1 MHIALLT
8 DARYVR
14 PAVPG
19 DGYHGNIH
27 TEDRLLSEAL
37 AHYGVT
43 TRRVDWADAAVDWA
57 GFDAAVFRTTWDYF
71 EKYAAFRAW
80 LDAVPVPLVNAAVII
95 RENVDKRYLLALEA
109 AGVAIV
115 PTRLVERGAA
125 ADLDAVLGAA
135 GWDEAVIKPT
145 VSGGARN
152 TYRVRRGEGGER
164 FAALVAQEAML
175 VQPFVH
181 DVMAGGEVSV
191 MVFGGRVSHAVRKI
205 AKKGD
210 FRVQDDHGGTVHAHV
225 TMADEV
231 AFAERAVAACA
242 LPPVYAR
249 VDLVRDGA
257 GALAL
262 MELELV
268 EPELFLRMAPGAAPA
283 FAAAIVGAL
292 RG

>member
-1 MHIALLT
+1 MHLALLT
-8 DARYVR
+8 DARFVGS
-14 PAVPG
+14 AAEG
-19 DGYHGNIH
+19 DGYHGNILL
-27 TEDRLLSEAL
+27 EDRLLAEAL
-37 AHYGVT
+37 AHHGVT
-43 TRRVDWADAAVDWA
+43 THRVDWADAEVEWA
-57 GFDAAVFRTTWDYF
+57 RFDAAVFRTTWNYSDHYP
-71 EKYAAFRAW
+71 AFRRW
-80 LDAVPVPLVNAAVII
+80 LDAVPVPLVNAAGII

-125 ADLDAVLGAA
+125 AELDAVLGAA
-135 GWDEAVIKPT
+135 GWDEAVIKPA

-152 TYRVRRGEGGER
+152 TFRVRRGAEGAR
-164 FAALVAQEAML
+164 FAALVAEEAML

-181 DVMAGGEVSV
+181 DVTAGGEVSV

-205 AKKGD
+205 AKAGD
-210 FRVQDDHGGTVHAHV
+210 FRVQDEHGGTVHAHV
-225 TMADEV
+225 ATADEG

-249 VDLVRDGA
+249 VDLVRDAG

-262 MELELV
+262 MELELI

-283 FAAAIVGAL
+283 LAAAIVGVL